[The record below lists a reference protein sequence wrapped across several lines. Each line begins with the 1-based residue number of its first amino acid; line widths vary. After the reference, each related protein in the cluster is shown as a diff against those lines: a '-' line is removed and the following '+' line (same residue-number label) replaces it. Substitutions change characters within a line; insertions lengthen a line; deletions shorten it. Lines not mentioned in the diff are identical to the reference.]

1 MLLCWWS
8 SLWPSD
14 CCDGHAFRCK
24 NAVAVRALRLHPVF
38 ASDVFCCEGVLFLHS
53 KFCWLLANSCM
64 PECISA
70 APHDWCVCVHVCA
83 CAYICVLVCVCVRS
97 MCSNYDRSL
106 PSAIKLLQHLTHD
119 NPYWV
124 TIATP
129 SRFVFRFFRHRS
141 NITGLIRSG
150 ITDTSIG
157 PAWHAN
163 RHRT

>member
-1 MLLCWWS
+1 MLFGVTFKVFGWSMLLCWWS

-70 APHDWCVCVHVCA
+70 APHDWCVCACVCMCVHVCA
-83 CAYICVLVCVCVRS
+83 CVCVCS
-97 MCSNYDRSL
+97 
-106 PSAIKLLQHLTHD
+106 QH
-119 NPYWV
+119 
-124 TIATP
+124 
-129 SRFVFRFFRHRS
+129 VF
-141 NITGLIRSG
+141 
-150 ITDTSIG
+150 
-157 PAWHAN
+157 
-163 RHRT
+163 